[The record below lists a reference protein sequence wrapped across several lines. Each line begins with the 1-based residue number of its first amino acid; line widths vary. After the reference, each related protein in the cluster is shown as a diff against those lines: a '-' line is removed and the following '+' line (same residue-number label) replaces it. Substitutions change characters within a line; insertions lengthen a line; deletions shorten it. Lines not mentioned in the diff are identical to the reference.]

1 MEGRVSKLAHMG
13 GPPGR
18 SAHNRINHTDRLYHG
33 WLCLHVSHT
42 YGGHTFWAT
51 FCPTCRAVKTQDV
64 NSRAKWVE
72 CRHPTSVGDPVGMT
86 ITERVLRA
94 SQCQPEANPQ

>member
-1 MEGRVSKLAHMG
+1 MEGSVSKLDHMG

-51 FCPTCRAVKTQDV
+51 ICPTCHAVKIQDV
-64 NSRAKWVE
+64 NSRAKWVG
-72 CRHPTSVGDPVGMT
+72 CRHPEQVDVSSE
-86 ITERVLRA
+86 IEKRCA
-94 SQCQPEANPQ
+94 S

>member
-1 MEGRVSKLAHMG
+1 MEGSVSKLAHMG

-72 CRHPTSVGDPVGMT
+72 CRHPPKVDVSSE
-86 ITERVLRA
+86 IEKRIERA
-94 SQCQPEANPQ
+94 SQCQPDNHPQ